1 MGILTKYLDLEGVAT
16 TPVGEILKDMDEIG
30 AGHIALTVRDRDERT
45 VGGLIVLRGPDADRY
60 MRAIEAVEKAI
71 EAEEDAVSNPFA
83 NADGVGTV
91 DVAGRLGMV
100 ERFDLDQCRAGLTVP
115 HLQKTVEKK
124 LRSRIRKLEKE
135 AAAHG

>member
-1 MGILTKYLDLEGVAT
+1 MNVFTKYLTLNGVAT
-16 TPVGEILKDMDEIG
+16 TPVGDILKDMDEIG
-30 AGHIALTVRDRDERT
+30 AGQIALTVRDRDERT
-45 VGGLIVLRGPDADRY
+45 VGGLVVLRGPDADRY
-60 MRAIEAVEKAI
+60 MRAIEAVEKEI

-83 NADGVGTV
+83 DASGVGTV

-124 LRSRIRKLEKE
+124 LRSRMRKLEKE
-135 AAAHG
+135 PRHG

>member
-1 MGILTKYLDLEGVAT
+1 MNVFTKYLTLDGVAT
-16 TPVGEILKDMDEIG
+16 TPVGEILKDMDESG
-30 AGHIALTVRDRDERT
+30 VGQIALTVRNDQERT

-60 MRAIEAVEKAI
+60 MRAIEAVEREI
-71 EAEEDAVSNPFA
+71 EAEEDAAANPFA

-115 HLQKTVEKK
+115 NLQKTVEKK

-135 AAAHG
+135 AAK